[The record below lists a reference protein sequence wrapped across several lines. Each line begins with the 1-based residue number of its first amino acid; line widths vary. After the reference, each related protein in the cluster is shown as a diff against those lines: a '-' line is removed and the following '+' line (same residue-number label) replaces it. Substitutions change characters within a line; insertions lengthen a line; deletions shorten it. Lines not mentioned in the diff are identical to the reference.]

1 MNRSIVT
8 VFAVV
13 IAASGVAAV
22 PTRAATE
29 ADTQAASPVVNAV
42 WVERKQQFTYFGD
55 TTFYSCD
62 GLRDKVRYILELAGA
77 RDDLV
82 VSASCIETTGKL
94 DPMPGVRIRAHF
106 AREATPEVLAEL
118 EAGAAERE
126 LISRVT
132 GKDQGVDVATA
143 QFPAR
148 WQRVELQSTPR
159 GRIASGDCELVEQ
172 LVRHVLEPAGVR
184 VIDSPGVGCMRRSSP
199 IHPVRVQLETLQ
211 PVPPPDVAPLPEP
224 PSEGTP
230 APAPP
235 ADAPTAPTATT
246 G

>member
-1 MNRSIVT
+1 MNRSIVA
-8 VFAVV
+8 VFALA
-13 IAASGVAAV
+13 ITALGVAAV

-29 ADTQAASPVVNAV
+29 ADAQHASPVVDAV

-55 TTFYSCD
+55 STYYSCD

-82 VSASCIETTGKL
+82 VTASCI
-94 DPMPGVRIRAHF
+94 DPGGGIEAMPGVRIRAHF
-106 AREATPEVLAEL
+106 AREATPELLEEL
-118 EAGAAERE
+118 EATAAERE
-126 LISRVT
+126 LIARVT

-148 WQRVELQSTPR
+148 WQRVELEGTSR
-159 GRIASGDCELVEQ
+159 GRIASGDCELLEQ

-184 VIDSPGVGCMRRSSP
+184 VIGNPRLGCARHSTPLR
-199 IHPVRVQLETLQ
+199 PVRVQLETLQ
-211 PVPPPDVAPLPEP
+211 PVPPPDVAPIPEA
-224 PSEGTP
+224 PSEGTTTP
-230 APAPP
+230 APSPV
-235 ADAPTAPTATT
+235 DTSTATT